1 MLKGIIFLL
10 FGFGLVLMIPL
21 YVKRY
26 KAEKNIENVL
36 VLIGIILLGSSS
48 IVLGI
53 LKLCENSEA

>member
-10 FGFGLVLMIPL
+10 FGLGLVLMIPK

-26 KAEKNIENVL
+26 KAEKNIENLL
-36 VLIGIILLGSSS
+36 VLMGLILLGSSS

-53 LKLCENSEA
+53 LEFI

>member
-10 FGFGLVLMIPL
+10 LGFELVFMIPL

-26 KAEKNIENVL
+26 KAEKNIKNLL
-36 VLIGIILLGSSS
+36 VLMGIILLGISS

-53 LKLCENSEA
+53 LEFI